1 MTKID
6 KVQFGEFLKKFPLVD
21 LPVTLGEDTHLEF
34 SRIND
39 PLPQLMIDQYI
50 LTTNDPEPDE
60 FTEFIPCFSLK
71 KSEEFIAIVYWIGA
85 LLDYQYV
92 MLTFNRKGVEIDR
105 SVIAGTKVIKNAL
118 LTSVATIDEELI
130 IYIAAGEADAHT
142 NQFDA
147 SSSKSFSLEILPNG
161 EIISE

>member
-1 MTKID
+1 MPKVD
-6 KVQFGEFLKKFPLVD
+6 KVHFDEFLKKFPFVE
-21 LPVTLGEDTHLEF
+21 LPVTIGEDTHLEF

-50 LTTNDPEPDE
+50 LVPGEPAPDE

-71 KSEEFIAIVYWIGA
+71 KSEEFVAIVYWIGA

-105 SVIAGTKVIKNAL
+105 SVIAGTKVIENAL

>member
-1 MTKID
+1 MTKIN
-6 KVQFGEFLKKFPLVD
+6 KVRFNEFLKKFPVVD
-21 LPVTLGEDTHLEF
+21 LPVTIGEGTHLEF

-39 PLPQLMIDQYI
+39 PLPQQMIDQFI
-50 LTTNDPEPDE
+50 LSQGEPEPDE
-60 FTEFIPCFSLK
+60 FTEFIPCFRLK
-71 KSEEFIAIVYWIGA
+71 KSEEFVAIVYWIGA
-85 LLDYQYV
+85 LLDYQYI

-105 SVIAGTKVIKNAL
+105 SVIAGTKVIGNSL

-147 SSSKSFSLEILPNG
+147 NSSKSFSLEILPNG

>member
-1 MTKID
+1 MA
-6 KVQFGEFLKKFPLVD
+6 KVNKVRFGEFLKKFPVVE
-21 LPVTLGEDTHLEF
+21 LPITLGEGTHLEF

-50 LTTNDPEPDE
+50 LHPNDPEPDE
-60 FTEFIPCFSLK
+60 FTEFIPCFRLK
-71 KSEEFIAIVYWIGA
+71 ESEEFVAIVYWMGA

-92 MLTFNRKGVEIDR
+92 MLTFNRKGAEIDR
-105 SVIAGTKVIKNAL
+105 SVIAGTKMIENAL

-130 IYIAAGEADAHT
+130 IYIAAGQADAHT

-161 EIISE
+161 EIISD

>member
-1 MTKID
+1 MTKIN
-6 KVQFGEFLKKFPLVD
+6 KVRFGEFLKKFPIVE
-21 LPVTLGEDTHLEF
+21 LPVTIGEETHLEF

-50 LTTNDPEPDE
+50 LGPKDPEPDE
-60 FTEFIPCFSLK
+60 FTEFIPCFRLK
-71 KSEEFIAIVYWIGA
+71 KSEEFVAIVYWVGA
-85 LLDYQYV
+85 LLDYQYK

-105 SVIAGTKVIKNAL
+105 STIAGTKVIENSL

-130 IYIAAGEADAHT
+130 IYIAAGEANAHT

-161 EIISE
+161 EIVSE

>member
-1 MTKID
+1 MA
-6 KVQFGEFLKKFPLVD
+6 KVNKVRFGEFLKKFPVVE
-21 LPVTLGEDTHLEF
+21 LPITLGEGTHLEF

-50 LTTNDPEPDE
+50 LHPNDPEPDE
-60 FTEFIPCFSLK
+60 FTEFIPCFRLK
-71 KSEEFIAIVYWIGA
+71 KSEEFVAIVYWMGA

-92 MLTFNRKGVEIDR
+92 MLTFSRKGVEIDR
-105 SVIAGTKVIKNAL
+105 SVIAGTKVIENSL

-130 IYIAAGEADAHT
+130 IYIAAGQADAHT

-161 EIISE
+161 EIISD

>member
-1 MTKID
+1 MAKIN
-6 KVQFGEFLKKFPLVD
+6 KVRFDEFLEKFPLVE

-34 SRIND
+34 SRSND
-39 PLPQLMIDQYI
+39 PLPQLMIAQYI
-50 LTTNDPEPDE
+50 LRQNDPEPDE
-60 FTEFIPCFSLK
+60 FTEFIPCFSVR
-71 KSEEFIAIVYWIGA
+71 KSEEFVAIVYWIGA

-105 SVIAGTKVIKNAL
+105 STIAGTKLIENSL

-130 IYIAAGEADAHT
+130 IYIAAGEANAHT

-147 SSSKSFSLEILPNG
+147 SSSKSFSLEVLPNG